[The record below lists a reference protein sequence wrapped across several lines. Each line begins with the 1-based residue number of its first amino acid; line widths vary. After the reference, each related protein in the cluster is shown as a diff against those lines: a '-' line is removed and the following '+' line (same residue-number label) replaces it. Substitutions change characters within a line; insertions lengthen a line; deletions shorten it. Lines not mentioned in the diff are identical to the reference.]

1 MSDLQF
7 STIIGME
14 IHVQL
19 ATRTKMFCATPVDF
33 GAEPNSRSCPVCIG
47 MPGVLPVMNKKA
59 YEYSVM
65 TAIAL
70 NCQIARFTK
79 WDRKSYYYP
88 DLPKNYQISQYDLP
102 LSHDGYIDLPMSDGS
117 VKRVGIIRAHLEEDA
132 GKNVHEFPGCT
143 GVDLNRTGTPLLEIV
158 SQPDMTSVEEA
169 GTYARQ
175 MQRLVQ
181 YLGVSEANMQ
191 KGQMRF
197 EPNINLKVK
206 GDGIEFATPIYE
218 VKNLNSFRALERAI
232 AWVIEYQK
240 QQVMLALS
248 RGQEYSLKTLG
259 KQNWGWRDDAGIG
272 EFQRGKEEAH
282 DYRYFPDPD
291 LVPVEIDD
299 AWLESLRSRVPE
311 LPLQRRT
318 RLCEQIG
325 LSVGD
330 AETIVADRASADLF
344 EGALAAG
351 ADGKTLGKHFISFWA
366 RYANDRSVTIAALGV
381 DAPRLAEL
389 TRLVADGTISA
400 TAAQQV
406 AEKMLISADAP
417 RAIAQR
423 DGLIQ
428 ATGADEHQ
436 AWVDQAFAE
445 NQQAVQDAIGNPKKQ
460 KAALGFLTGQVMK
473 ISKGKA
479 NPKITNELIQRKLAG
494 GTPTT

>member
-7 STIIGME
+7 TPVIGME

-19 ATRTKMFCATPVDF
+19 ATRTKMFCATPVEF
-33 GAEPNSRSCPVCIG
+33 GAEANSRTCPVCIG
-47 MPGVLPVMNKKA
+47 MPGVLPVMNRKA
-59 YEYSVM
+59 YEYAVM

-70 NCQIARFTK
+70 NCTIARFTK

-102 LSHDGYIDLPMSDGS
+102 LSSDGYLDIPLSDGS
-117 VKRVGIIRAHLEEDA
+117 TKRIGIIRAHLEEDA
-132 GKNVHEFPGCT
+132 GKNVHDIPGCT
-143 GVDLNRTGTPLLEIV
+143 GVDLNRAGTPLLEIV
-158 SQPDMTSVEEA
+158 SKPDMNSVEEA

-191 KGQMRF
+191 MGHMRF
-197 EPNINLKVK
+197 EPNINLKVRVNGK
-206 GDGIEFATPIYE
+206 EFATPIFE
-218 VKNLNSFRALERAI
+218 VKNLNSFRALDRAV

-240 QQVMLALS
+240 QQVMISLAQ
-248 RGQEYSLKTLG
+248 GKEFTLQAIG
-259 KQNWGWRDDAGIG
+259 KQNWGWRDEAGIG

-291 LVPVEIDD
+291 LVPVVMDD
-299 AWLESLRSRVPE
+299 AWLEELRARVPE
-311 LPLQRRT
+311 LPLQRRA
-318 RLCEQIG
+318 RLCSRIG
-325 LSVGD
+325 LSITD
-330 AETIVADRASADLF
+330 AETIIADRASADLF
-344 EGALAAG
+344 DAALAAG

-366 RYANDRSVTIAALGV
+366 RYANDRSTTIFGLGV
-381 DAPRLAEL
+381 DADRIAEL
-389 TRLVADGTISA
+389 AKLVVDGTISA
-400 TAAQQV
+400 TAAQQI
-406 AEKMLISADAP
+406 AEKMLESADAP
-417 RAIAQR
+417 RTIAER
-423 DGLIQ
+423 NGLIQ

-445 NQQAVQDAIGNPKKQ
+445 NQQAVQDARNNPKKQ

-479 NPKITNELIQRKLAG
+479 NPKITNELIRKKLTEAG
-494 GTPTT
+494 G